1 MVIQIVTQI
10 ILMILKQV
18 IQTSSVTAFIS
29 VAVSGVDMEK
39 DECIVVGYPS
49 GWYPGQF
56 VQFDC
61 KKEEININFL
71 YQSSSN
77 CNCFIW
83 LELSGIN
90 PDISW

>member
-39 DECIVVGYPS
+39 DECIVVGYP
-49 GWYPGQF
+49 GQF